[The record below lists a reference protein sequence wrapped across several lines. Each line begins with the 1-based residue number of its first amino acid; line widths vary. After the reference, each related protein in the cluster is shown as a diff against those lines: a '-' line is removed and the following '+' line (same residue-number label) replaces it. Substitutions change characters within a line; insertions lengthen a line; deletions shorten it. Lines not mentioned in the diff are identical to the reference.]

1 MLKREEIQIR
11 DPFILADT
19 NEMKY
24 YLYGTTDK
32 NAWEGKA
39 TGFDVYVSEDLED
52 WEGPFLAFRPE
63 ADFWADQNY
72 WAPEVYRYQSK
83 FYMFASFKSD
93 NRCRGT
99 QILVSEHPIGPFIPH
114 SDGPVT
120 PSHWECLDGT
130 LYIDEKGIPWMVFCH
145 EWLQVQDGEM
155 CAVQLTKDFKSV
167 FGEPVIL
174 FHASEASWVC
184 GFARSAASN
193 EKNNYVTDG
202 PFLYRAENGEL
213 LMLWSSHGADGYAIG
228 IARSATGQIT
238 GPWIHDHD
246 PLFAKDGGHGMLFTT
261 FDGTFMLTIHRPNR
275 TPDERPVFL
284 PILEGNGTLKIKRE
298 YKNPI
303 VLQRADPWIY
313 KHTDG
318 YYYFTASVPA
328 YDCIELRRAATIQ
341 GLESAVPTIIWR
353 KHAAGK
359 MSSLIW
365 APEIHFID
373 GKWYIYFAAGGSD
386 ENLDEVWEHRMYV
399 LENES
404 ANPIEGAWTEK
415 GQLQTNWESV
425 ALDATTFE
433 HQGVSYLVWAQKD
446 PEIEGNSNLYI
457 AEMSNP
463 WTIKGKQILLT
474 KPEYPWEIVGYWVN
488 EGPAVL
494 KKNGRIF
501 ISYSASATDSNY
513 CMGLLTAWDTSDLLD
528 PKSWT
533 KSPEPVF
540 NSHEETGQYGPGHN
554 CFTVSEDG
562 SEDIMIYHS
571 RSYKEIVGDPLF
583 DPNRH
588 ARAQKLDWNED
599 GTPSFGIPVADR

>member
-11 DPFILADT
+11 DPFILTDT

-39 TGFDVYVSEDLED
+39 TGFDVYVSEDLEN
-52 WEGPFLAFRPE
+52 WEGPFPAFRPE

-72 WAPEVYRYQSK
+72 WAPEVYLYEGK
-83 FYMFASFKSD
+83 FYMFASFKAD

-130 LYIDEKGIPWMVFCH
+130 LYIDDSGIPWMVFCH

-155 CAVQLTKDFKSV
+155 CAIQLTKDFKSV
-167 FGEPVIL
+167 IGEPVIL

-238 GPWIHDHD
+238 GPWMHDD
-246 PLFAKDGGHGMLFTT
+246 EPLFAKDGGHGMLFTT

-284 PILEGNGTLKIKRE
+284 PILEENGTLKIKRE

-328 YDCIELRRAATIQ
+328 FDCIELRRAATIQ

-359 MSSLIW
+359 MSSL
-365 APEIHFID
+365 
-373 GKWYIYFAAGGSD
+373 Y
-386 ENLDEVWEHRMYV
+386 L
-399 LENES
+399 
-404 ANPIEGAWTEK
+404 GA
-415 GQLQTNWESV
+415 
-425 ALDATTFE
+425 
-433 HQGVSYLVWAQKD
+433 
-446 PEIEGNSNLYI
+446 
-457 AEMSNP
+457 
-463 WTIKGKQILLT
+463 
-474 KPEYPWEIVGYWVN
+474 
-488 EGPAVL
+488 
-494 KKNGRIF
+494 
-501 ISYSASATDSNY
+501 
-513 CMGLLTAWDTSDLLD
+513 
-528 PKSWT
+528 
-533 KSPEPVF
+533 
-540 NSHEETGQYGPGHN
+540 
-554 CFTVSEDG
+554 
-562 SEDIMIYHS
+562 
-571 RSYKEIVGDPLF
+571 
-583 DPNRH
+583 
-588 ARAQKLDWNED
+588 
-599 GTPSFGIPVADR
+599 